1 MAGKVKRKRSAPK
14 VKSVQTYIDATV
26 TLQELTQQRYSRKPG
41 ESYAARLFQWVYIC
55 ASKNAEM
62 CASTPIRLYRNKK
75 GGRVSKIRA
84 KTLRRIKAEYGTGED
99 VVEVDR
105 SIGLDMLARPN
116 QFEDGFSFCY
126 RRFMAKESMGNSWIY
141 STDDQLLTLLP
152 AFVSA
157 IAEDNGEILWGWNYG
172 RERVKEIQIPRE
184 EVFHCPHLPS
194 LDNPFYGVG
203 PLWGCMSDADLMT
216 SATTAEAARWRN
228 EGRPPLAIQLPETM
242 SQTARE
248 QAIKDFERQVRG
260 IKNSGKPLIMQFAD
274 IKNLGFAPKEMEY
287 LAGQQVSE
295 RRIWAAFG
303 IPESIIRPN
312 EGALAAAKTGLQFYT
327 EQTIWP
333 RLDRDARQLTEHF
346 RRMGWIAETE
356 FFCYD
361 SPTSEDEKAEAELA
375 KIRSDSGH
383 MTLDE
388 VRAMEGLDPLPNGL
402 GAIPRFAG
410 MPLSL
415 TSAADLSMLSLAAA
429 KPAEVDGA
437 EVEEPEEPEDT
448 TETPS
453 TTDTTKPAGEVDS
466 LAKDTSLN
474 GAQVT
479 ALSGLATQVAAG
491 TLPMETAVSI
501 ARAAFPAI
509 DEATLR
515 GIFGPLKGFE
525 LPKEEVAAP
534 AAEAQPREKVFVTIT
549 ACGENVEHDHPH
561 KVRTKA
567 KESIDAIESAFRA
580 EVQAW
585 MTTVGSNVAEGVVV
599 VDAAQRA
606 SLLQIVNTHT
616 ADAWM
621 AAGQAQAVDAGA
633 TFNMA
638 QSDAIAAV
646 SRHNSLI
653 IEQISGTTED
663 QIRNAVT
670 AGLEQ
675 GKTMQEVSADIVSSG
690 YPENRAMLI
699 AKTETVNAEGQ
710 GAYDFAKSINLEF
723 KNWLLGGNPC
733 EVCEGIYAKVKG
745 LGGKIPIDQP
755 FALPGEFPGVT
766 EVIDRIPAHP
776 GCNCENLYGDNL

>member
-14 VKSVQTYIDATV
+14 VKTIETYIDATV
-26 TLQELTQQRYSRKPG
+26 TLQELTQTRYSRKPG

-62 CASTPIRLYRNKK
+62 CASTPIRLYRKKK
-75 GGRVSKIRA
+75 GGRVSKMQA
-84 KTLRRIKAEYGTGED
+84 KTLRRIKSDYGSGQD
-99 VVEVDR
+99 VVEVDS

-116 QFEDGFSFCY
+116 EFEDAYGFAY
-126 RRFMAKESMGNSWIY
+126 LRFMAKEAMGNAWIY
-141 STDDQLLTLLP
+141 STDDQLLTLRP

-157 IAEDNGEILWGWNYG
+157 IAEDNGNILWGWNYG
-172 RERVKEIQIPRE
+172 RERVREIQIPRE
-184 EVFHCPHLPS
+184 EVMHCPHLPS
-194 LDNPFYGVG
+194 LDNPYYGVG

-216 SATTAEAARWRN
+216 SATTAEAARWKN

-248 QAIKDFERQVRG
+248 QAIKDYERQVRG
-260 IKNSGKPLIMQFAD
+260 IKNSGKPLVMQFAD

-383 MTLDE
+383 LTLDE
-388 VRAMEGLDPLPNGL
+388 VRAMDGLDPLPNGL

-429 KPAEVDGA
+429 KPAEVDT
-437 EVEEPEEPEDT
+437 EVD

-453 TTDTTKPAGEVDS
+453 TTDTTKPASEVDS

-525 LPKEEVAAP
+525 LPKEEVAP
-534 AAEAQPREKVFVTIT
+534 PVVDT
-549 ACGENVEHDHPH
+549 AKSLCDHDHPH

-567 KESIDAIESAFRA
+567 KESIDAIEASFRA

-585 MTTVGSNVAEGVVV
+585 MTTVGANVADGVVV

-606 SLLQIVNTHT
+606 NLLQIVNKYTV
-616 ADAWM
+616 DAWM
-621 AAGQAQAVDAGA
+621 AAGEAQAVEAGA

-670 AGLEQ
+670 SGLEQ
-675 GKTMQEVSADIVSSG
+675 GKTMQEVSADIVASG

-723 KNWLLGGNPC
+723 KNWILGGNPC
-733 EVCEGIYAKVKG
+733 EVCQGIYAKVKG

-766 EVIDRIPAHP
+766 EIIDRIPAHP
-776 GCNCENLYGDNL
+776 GCNCENLYGDTL